1 MQRDSL
7 SAGSTVDR
15 YEVAARIS
23 AGGMGEVY
31 RARDPLLEREL
42 VLKVLPQKAKF
53 NNDALERFVREAR
66 AASALKHPNIV
77 TIYAIGDSD
86 THHFRAMELVKGRTL
101 RQLGRDGVPA
111 RKVAEIGA
119 QAARAL
125 AVAHEAGIVHR
136 DIKPEN
142 IMVRDDGYV
151 KVLDFGIAQLA
162 STDSINQ
169 PQDTRLT
176 RPGMVVGTMR
186 YMSPEQATADEV
198 TPASDIFSLGIVLH
212 ELATGRHPFEASS
225 DMAVLSGIILR
236 DALPPS
242 RTNARLP
249 KEFDSVIMRMLSK
262 KADQRPSAV
271 EVATLLGAIAEPA
284 AAPASGTVQS
294 AARGEVVGREVEKAA
309 LREEYSIASSGR
321 ATMVCVSGEP
331 GIGKT
336 TLVEDF
342 LSELARS
349 SSHLVARG
357 RCSERLAGAEA
368 YLPILDAL
376 EDLLR
381 DDPGEAIH
389 QALEQHAP
397 SWQRQMAPFDT
408 GPGSATPPAS
418 QERLKRE
425 LVAFLGDI
433 AEEKP
438 LVLFI
443 EDIHWADSSTVDLLA
458 YLLTRLGSSRLF
470 TVITFRPSELQ
481 LAQHPFL
488 ALKLDLQTRGVAREL
503 PLTFLSENEVRA
515 LLALKF
521 PGSAFPPEVAR
532 LVHARTEGNP
542 LFVSDIAEYLKV
554 KGVVRETDGKWALT
568 GSLPD
573 LERDLPE
580 SMRSMVQRK
589 IGQLSESDN
598 QLLVAPSVQGHDFD
612 SAVVAAASGR
622 DPADVEERLV
632 ELERVHTFVFRRD
645 EHEFPDGTLTT
656 RYRFVHVLYQNV
668 LYSSL
673 SVSRRVQLSKAVGET
688 LLKVQ
693 KGSAGPFAAELGFLF
708 ESARDPDKASQF
720 FAAAARNA
728 AKVFAN
734 EEASVL
740 ARRGLAQLAKVE
752 ESPERQ
758 ARELS
763 LQSVLGTSL
772 AATQGYA
779 APDVLVAMARA
790 RVLAEELGQQ
800 PQLAPVIWGL
810 FAYYLVSGDMPEAR
824 SMADNFLRAAE
835 SANDPLMLVGAHCAV
850 GMSMMYTG
858 NVLAARTHCEHA
870 VTLYSREMRPAYHT
884 MYRMDPGVFVNSELA
899 RTLWVMGYPDSAIAA
914 RDAAL
919 QLGAESPDPRSK
931 ALGHVFASILHQL
944 RREVDL
950 TLQHSAKAIEIC
962 DENGV
967 AQERVWA
974 MAIHG
979 WAVAHT
985 NDIDAGMREIEAS
998 IAIQRSR
1005 HAELNLTFAL
1015 RQLAEVLNLKGAHIE
1030 ARDAA
1035 REGLKISERHGEVA
1049 SKVEL
1054 YRIMGESARALAKT
1068 GELMVDSPVRS
1079 SGSTLSPEAC
1089 FRAAVALARKQSARS
1104 FELRASIALAREYA
1118 ERGLEADAL
1127 ALLKGIRG
1135 QFREGS
1141 KTRDVQE
1148 ADAFIAALEA
1158 SQNAGFLM

>member
-1 MQRDSL
+1 MQRDSISEGKTL
-7 SAGSTVDR
+7 DR
-15 YEVAARIS
+15 YEIVARLT

-31 RARDPLLEREL
+31 RALDPLLDREL
-42 VLKVLPQKAKF
+42 VLKILPQRAKLQPE
-53 NNDALERFVREAR
+53 ALERFVREAR
-66 AASALKHPNIV
+66 AASALNHPNIV
-77 TIYAIGDSD
+77 TIYAIGEADG
-86 THHFRAMELVKGRTL
+86 HHFIAMELVRGRTL

-111 RKVAEIGA
+111 RTVADVGS

-142 IMVRDDGYV
+142 VMVRHDGYV

-162 STDSINQ
+162 STANTEQVS
-169 PQDTRLT
+169 DTRLT

-212 ELATGRHPFEASS
+212 ELATGKHPYDASS
-225 DMAVLSGIILR
+225 DMAVLSSIILR
-236 DALPPS
+236 DPIAPS

-249 KEFDSVIMRMLSK
+249 KDFDAVIMRMLSK
-262 KADQRPSAV
+262 TAAKRPTAI
-271 EVATLLGAIAEPA
+271 EVATLLSAMAEPA
-284 AAPASGTVQS
+284 VTQS
-294 AARGEVVGREVEKAA
+294 TGAMPSPVRGEVVGREIEKAA
-309 LREEYSIASSGR
+309 LREEFAFAAGGR
-321 ATMVCVSGEP
+321 ASMVCVSGEP

-368 YLPILDAL
+368 YLPILDAI

-381 DDPGEAIH
+381 DDPGHAARS
-389 QALEQHAP
+389 ALETNAP
-397 SWQRQMAPFDT
+397 SWQRQIAPFDT
-408 GPGSATPPAS
+408 GPGGASGAPAS

-425 LVAFLGDI
+425 LVAFFGSISGDR
-433 AEEKP
+433 P

-443 EDIHWADSSTVDLLA
+443 EDIHWADASTVDLLS
-458 YLLTRLGSSRLF
+458 YLLTRLGTSRLF
-470 TVITFRPSELQ
+470 TIITFRPSELQ

-503 PLTFLSENEVRA
+503 PLAFLTENEVRA

-532 LVHARTEGNP
+532 LIHARTEGSP
-542 LFVSDIAEYLKV
+542 LFVADVAEYLRV
-554 KGVVRETDGKWALT
+554 KEVIRESNGTWGIA

-589 IGQLSESDN
+589 ISQLEVSDN
-598 QLLVAPSVQGHDFD
+598 QLLVAASVQGNDFD
-612 SAVVAAASGR
+612 SGVVAAATGR
-622 DPADVEERLV
+622 DPAEVEERLV
-632 ELERVHTFVFRRD
+632 DLERIYTFVFRRD
-645 EHEFPDGTLTT
+645 EHEFADGTLTT

-668 LYSSL
+668 LYGSL

-688 LLKVQ
+688 LLKFQ
-693 KGSAGPFAAELGFLF
+693 KGAPGPYAAELGLLF
-708 ESARDPDKASQF
+708 EAARDPDRASRF

-734 EEASVL
+734 EEAAVL
-740 ARRGLAQLAKVE
+740 SRRGLAQLAKVE

-758 ARELS
+758 TLELA
-763 LQSVLGTSL
+763 LQSVLGSSL

-779 APDVLVAMARA
+779 APDVLTAMARA

-800 PQLAPVIWGL
+800 PELAPVIWGL
-810 FAYYLVSGDMPEAR
+810 FAYYLVSGDLPEAR
-824 SMADNFLRAAE
+824 TMAEHFLRSAE
-835 SANDPLMLVGAHCAV
+835 TSNDSLMLVGAHIAT
-850 GMSMMYTG
+850 GMSMMYSG
-858 NVLAARTHCEHA
+858 NLLAARLHCERA
-870 VTLYSREMRPAYHT
+870 ISLYSRDMRPAYHA

-899 RTLWVMGYPDSAIAA
+899 RTLWILGYPDSALAA
-914 RDAAL
+914 RDAAI
-919 QLGAESPDPRSK
+919 QLGVESPDPRSK
-931 ALGHVFASILHQL
+931 ALSHVFASIIHQL

-950 TLQHSAKAIEIC
+950 CLSHATRAIEIC

-979 WAVAHT
+979 WAIAHKG
-985 NDIDAGMREIEAS
+985 NVDEGIKQIQAS
-998 IAIQRSR
+998 IAIQQNR
-1005 HAELNLTFAL
+1005 HAGLNLTFAM
-1015 RQLAEVLNLKGAHIE
+1015 RQLSEALNIKGSFIE

-1035 REGLKISERHGEVA
+1035 REGLRISERHGEVA

-1054 YRIMGESARALAKT
+1054 YRIMGESALALTKT
-1068 GELMVDSPVRS
+1068 GEIEAATQTR
-1079 SGSTLSPEAC
+1079 SGSALSPEAC
-1089 FRAAVALARKQSARS
+1089 FRAAVDLARKQNAKS
-1104 FELRASIALAREYA
+1104 FELRASVALARQLIDRD
-1118 ERGLEADAL
+1118 RGPEARELVRNIRAQFTEGTDTHD
-1127 ALLKGIRG
+1127 LK
-1135 QFREGS
+1135 
-1141 KTRDVQE
+1141 E
-1148 ADAFIAALEA
+1148 ADAFLA
-1158 SQNAGFLM
+1158 SLA